1 MSKVKKVAEE
11 LLRKYPTMFSADFE
25 ANKKALDQ
33 VAVIRNRALRNQIAG
48 AISAMASELVPE
60 IQPKAETEE
69 ITTEQPNAESSQ
81 GAMAQEAQ

>member
-1 MSKVKKVAEE
+1 
-11 LLRKYPTMFSADFE
+11 MFSADFE